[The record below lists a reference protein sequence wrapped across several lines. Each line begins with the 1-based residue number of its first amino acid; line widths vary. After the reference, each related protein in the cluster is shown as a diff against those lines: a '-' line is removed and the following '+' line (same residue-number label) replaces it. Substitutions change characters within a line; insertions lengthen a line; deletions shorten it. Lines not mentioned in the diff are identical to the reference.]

1 MKHGPASFEHWL
13 RWSFAMALT
22 AVVRVSLYAAEVP
35 VVRLYVFDNGT
46 ITGINP
52 TAFGMRK
59 EDVATT
65 DMVATSYLIVH
76 PKGTLL
82 WDTGVVPDEA
92 IEAGETQ
99 FRTPGYLAV
108 ATKSLESQLAS
119 VGLAKQEVTYIAL
132 SHFHLDHTG
141 NANGFT
147 ASTWLVQKPEHEA
160 MLAESREHVRA
171 RYAALMRC
179 RTRLLDGDLDV
190 FDDGTTIIKA
200 AYGHTPGHQV
210 LQVNL
215 RNTGVVVLAGD
226 LYHYQEQRTSRV
238 APKGANPAQL
248 AASRAAIEALIKST
262 GGQLWLAHDRQNF
275 QHLKKAPAYYD

>member
-1 MKHGPASFEHWL
+1 MKHGPASFDFWL
-13 RWSFAMALT
+13 RGSLAIAF
-22 AVVRVSLYAAEVP
+22 AVVCLALPAAEGP

-52 TAFGMRK
+52 AAFGMKK

-76 PKGTLL
+76 PKGSLL
-82 WDTGVVPDEA
+82 WDTGVVPDES
-92 IEAGETQ
+92 IQAGETQ
-99 FRTPGYLAV
+99 FRTPGYLAI
-108 ATKSLESQLAS
+108 ATKTLVSQLAS
-119 VGLAKQEVTYIAL
+119 VGFTKKDVTYIAL

-141 NANGFT
+141 NANGFA
-147 ASTWLVQKPEHEA
+147 ASTWLVQKPEHQA
-160 MLAESREHVRA
+160 MLAESREHVRS

-179 RTRLLDGDLDV
+179 TMRLLDGDLDV
-190 FDDGTTIIKA
+190 FGDGTTVIKA

-226 LYHYQEQRTSRV
+226 LYHFQEQRTKTA
-238 APKGANPAQL
+238 APKGANPAQV

-262 GGQLWLAHDRQNF
+262 GGQLWLAHDPQNF
-275 QHLKKAPAYYD
+275 KRLKKAPAFYD